1 MRREVRFA
9 IKCQYEASL
18 ASSGD
23 LSQLPHILF
32 HNLALMLGL
41 RTVCRYKQLTL
52 QQHLRQLHA
61 PNTVKAA
68 SREQILSASAAKTS
82 PSELPAPKKWTA
94 NSIRTGLI
102 ARKRG
107 MTSLWN
113 DQGVR
118 IPVTVLQVSWHLL

>member
-1 MRREVRFA
+1 
-9 IKCQYEASL
+9 
-18 ASSGD
+18 
-23 LSQLPHILF
+23 
-32 HNLALMLGL
+32 MLGL

-52 QQHLRQLHA
+52 QHLRRLHA
-61 PNTVKAA
+61 PNAVKAA
-68 SREQILSASAAKTS
+68 SGEQILPASAAKTS
-82 PSELPAPKKWTA
+82 PSELPASNKWTA

-107 MTSLWN
+107 MTALWN